1 MKPSFALDFRGDAI
15 ALLHRTSRGWT
26 EVGRTDFARPD
37 MEEALSFLRATALE
51 LSAGGISTKL
61 IIPNEQILYIA
72 LRAPGPDA
80 ARRRKQIAAALEGRT
95 PYAVADLVFDWSGK
109 GDEVQ
114 VAVIA
119 RQTLAEAEGF
129 AHAHRFRPLSFVA
142 VPLSGDFEG
151 EPFFGPTSVAQ
162 EFLAPGEKVE
172 RDQDPVRVIG
182 REAEPAPQAAV
193 APPSPPEP
201 EPEQVPPE
209 PEVVPVPAPA
219 AEPVAAAQE
228 VPAPIPEVE
237 LPPAPAEALAP
248 DEAVLPPAAAEAAP
262 ERAPEPAPA
271 PDPLPAA
278 PDFETVLDQTPE
290 TEAAAADGPEAE
302 ALPDDAPIMLDAAE
316 ELADPVA
323 AGGLGSRFAFLK
335 SFASRRESPAPRT
348 EGATDAPPP
357 GLAASLAPRASAEA
371 LRAPSV
377 TSTEIAPGGSAPTRF
392 TTFTSAESPSAP
404 ADGAEAGSKA
414 AAGRPK
420 LAADRPAPARPLGAS
435 PVKGAATRAPKARG
449 FGYFVTAPTIVG
461 AKPTRPATPARP
473 AGNVATA
480 GAKPASPARPA
491 GRPIGLGGRPVET
504 RGKTRYL
511 GLILTGILL
520 VLLALVG
527 AWSTILASNREDAA
541 ATVAVAPASAETEVG
556 ADIPAPEDEM
566 LADLQDPADFS
577 AENLA
582 ADPGAEPEPEPA
594 AAAAPEP
601 APAQSPVATAGLT
614 RTTPAGDAQDEIFL
628 AALDAAPQMP
638 DPSALGAPLGTP
650 SDALPAPAMPPP
662 PFGTVY
668 QFDADGRIIPTP
680 EGIATPEGVLLV
692 AGRPAVVPASRPE
705 DVAAIA
711 AALSAAALATAQP
724 PDGAGNPS
732 TSAAGAL
739 DALPEG
745 DETAPAPADPAL
757 VGKRPAR
764 RPADL
769 LPPVQNGAAEDP
781 GLAPATD
788 SRFASLRPAPRPAL
802 AGGAGL
808 VDTAAID
815 AAVASASLLTAAGVL
830 PAPDGALNS
839 SPKPATRP
847 ATLAAAAPSEAPDG
861 DAAAEAD
868 AEPELDQPMPD
879 LPTSASVAKQATVVG
894 AVNLSKIMLIGIYG
908 TENDRYALVRQT
920 NGRLVK
926 VNVGDKLDGGTVVA
940 IAASELT
947 YQKSGRSLVLTMPR
961 T

>member
-51 LSAGGISTKL
+51 LSPGGVSTKL
-61 IIPNEQILYIA
+61 IIPNEQILYIT

-129 AHAHRFRPLSFVA
+129 AHSHRLRPLSFVA

-151 EPFFGPTSVAQ
+151 EPFFGATSVAE

-193 APPSPPEP
+193 APPAPPEP
-201 EPEQVPPE
+201 EPE
-209 PEVVPVPAPA
+209 PEVVPAPEPAP
-219 AEPVAAAQE
+219 EPVAAAKDE
-228 VPAPIPEVE
+228 PAPVPEPV
-237 LPPAPAEALAP
+237 LPPAPAEN
-248 DEAVLPPAAAEAAP
+248 AVPTAEVLPAAA
-262 ERAPEPAPA
+262 APEPALA
-271 PDPLPAA
+271 PEALPDA

-290 TEAAAADGPEAE
+290 PEAAVAEAPVTGAE
-302 ALPDDAPIMLDAAE
+302 APALPDDAPIMLDAAE
-316 ELADPVA
+316 EVADPAA
-323 AGGLGSRFAFLK
+323 AGGFASRFAFLK
-335 SFASRRESPAPRT
+335 SFAARRDSPAPRA
-348 EGATDAPPP
+348 EGSADAPPP
-357 GLAASLAPRASAEA
+357 ALAASLAPRASAEA
-371 LRAPSV
+371 PRALSV
-377 TSTEIAPGGSAPTRF
+377 TSTEIAAGGSAPTRF
-392 TTFTSAESPSAP
+392 TTFSSGESPSATAED
-404 ADGAEAGSKA
+404 ADSGAKA

-435 PVKGAATRAPKARG
+435 PAKGAATRAPKARG
-449 FGYFVTAPTIVG
+449 FGYFVTAPTIIG
-461 AKPTRPATPARP
+461 AKPSRPTSPARP
-473 AGNVATA
+473 AGSAAPA
-480 GAKPASPARPA
+480 GAKAATPARPA

-541 ATVAVAPASAETEVG
+541 ATVAVAPAASDPAASDPGV
-556 ADIPAPEDEM
+556 ADDIPAPEDEM
-566 LADLQDPADFS
+566 LADLQDPADYP
-577 AENLA
+577 AE
-582 ADPGAEPEPEPA
+582 DPGAEPEP

-601 APAQSPVATAGLT
+601 APAQAPAATAGLT
-614 RTTPAGDAQDEIFL
+614 RTTPVGDAQDEIFL
-628 AALDAAPQMP
+628 AALDAPPQMP

-692 AGRPAVVPASRPE
+692 AGRPAVVPAARPDE
-705 DVAAIA
+705 VEAIA
-711 AALSAAALATAQP
+711 AALAAAAAATAQP
-724 PDGAGNPS
+724 PGSAGDPS
-732 TSAAGAL
+732 TTAAGAL
-739 DALPEG
+739 DAPPESA
-745 DETAPAPADPAL
+745 EAAPVPANPAL
-757 VGKRPAR
+757 VGKRPAQ

-769 LPPVQNGAAEDP
+769 VPPAQNGAAEDP
-781 GLAPATD
+781 ALAPAAG

-802 AGGAGL
+802 AAGAGL

-830 PAPDGALNS
+830 PAPDGALSS

-847 ATLAAAAPSEAPDG
+847 ATLAAAAPSDAPDG
-861 DAAAEAD
+861 DAAAVAD

-894 AVNLSKIMLIGIYG
+894 AVNLSKLMLIGIYG
-908 TENDRYALVRQT
+908 TESDRYALVRQT
-920 NGRLVK
+920 NGRLVR

>member
-26 EVGRTDFARPD
+26 EVGRTDFSRPD
-37 MEEALSFLRATALE
+37 MEEALSFLRSTALE
-51 LSAGGISTKL
+51 LSPGGISTKL
-61 IIPNEQILYIA
+61 IIPNEQILYLT

-109 GDEVQ
+109 GDEVN

-129 AHAHRFRPLSFVA
+129 AHSHRFRPLSFVA
-142 VPLSGDFEG
+142 VPLNDDFEG
-151 EPFFGPTSVAQ
+151 EPFFGPASVAE

-182 REAEPAPQAAV
+182 REAEPAAPALTAPVEMPSAPEPAPEVAPAPEPQAEPAAAVQDLPEPAPEAAPTPAAPEMPAV
-193 APPSPPEP
+193 AET
-201 EPEQVPPE
+201 
-209 PEVVPVPAPA
+209 
-219 AEPVAAAQE
+219 
-228 VPAPIPEVE
+228 
-237 LPPAPAEALAP
+237 
-248 DEAVLPPAAAEAAP
+248 VLPPAAAEAAP
-262 ERAPEPAPA
+262 EPAPEPAA
-271 PDPLPAA
+271 APAA

-290 TEAAAADGPEAE
+290 PEEAALPEPDAPGAE
-302 ALPDDAPIMLDAAE
+302 APALPDDAPIMLDAAE
-316 ELADPVA
+316 EVADPAA
-323 AGGLGSRFAFLK
+323 AGGFGSRFAFLK
-335 SFASRRESPAPRT
+335 SFASRRESPAPRE
-348 EGATDAPPP
+348 EGSADAPPP
-357 GLAASLAPRASAEA
+357 ALAASLAPRASAEA
-371 LRAPSV
+371 ARGTTV
-377 TSTEIAPGGSAPTRF
+377 TATEIAPGGSGPTRF
-392 TTFTSAESPSAP
+392 TSFSSADRPVVPGPDADSA
-404 ADGAEAGSKA
+404 SK

-420 LAADRPAPARPLGAS
+420 LAADRPAPARPVAAS
-435 PVKGAATRAPKARG
+435 PAKGTAARPPKARG
-449 FGYFVTAPTIVG
+449 FGYFVTASTIVG
-461 AKPTRPATPARP
+461 AKPARP
-473 AGNVATA
+473 AAPAKPAGAAVPA
-480 GAKPASPARPA
+480 GAKAATPARPA
-491 GRPIGLGGRPVET
+491 GRPIGLGGRPIET

-527 AWSTILASNREDAA
+527 AWSTILASNRDDAA
-541 ATVAVAPASAETEVG
+541 ATVAETAAEPGVE
-556 ADIPAPEDEM
+556 AEIPAPEDEM
-566 LADLQDPADFS
+566 LADLQDPADYP
-577 AENLA
+577 AEDA
-582 ADPGAEPEPEPA
+582 GAVAPATEPATTEPEPA
-594 AAAAPEP
+594 PVAG
-601 APAQSPVATAGLT
+601 PVATAGLT
-614 RTTPAGDAQDEIFL
+614 RTAPAGDAQDEIFL

-638 DPSALGAPLGTP
+638 DPSALSAPLGGP

-680 EGIATPEGVLLV
+680 DGIATPEGVLLV
-692 AGRPAVVPASRPE
+692 AGRPAVVPASRPAE
-705 DVAAIA
+705 VVALA
-711 AALSAAALATAQP
+711 AALSAAAIATAQP

-732 TSAAGAL
+732 TTAA
-739 DALPEG
+739 DALATAPEG
-745 DETAPAPADPAL
+745 GEAAPVLADPAL
-757 VGKRPAR
+757 VGKRPAQ

-769 LPPVQNGAAEDP
+769 VPPVQNGAAEDP
-781 GLAPATD
+781 ALAPATD

-802 AGGAGL
+802 AGSAGL

-830 PAPDGALNS
+830 PAPDGALTS

-847 ATLAAAAPSEAPDG
+847 AALAAAAPSDAPDA

-894 AVNLSKIMLIGIYG
+894 AVNLSKLMLIGIYG
-908 TENDRYALVRQT
+908 TESDRSALVRQT
-920 NGRLVK
+920 NGRLIRVT
-926 VNVGDKLDGGTVVA
+926 VGDKLDGGTVVA
-940 IAASELT
+940 ITASELT
-947 YQKSGRSLVLTMPR
+947 YQKSGRSLVLEMPR